1 MIRSLMVAFATVM
14 ALSLLAGSVE
24 AARALPEQSEAESN
38 LPFLFAAFAVTWAGF
53 FAYVLYLWFRQR
65 ELRRELRALRKALE
79 EREEPKQSPSQE

>member
-1 MIRSLMVAFATVM
+1 MIHRFAVALSTVM
-14 ALSLLAGSVE
+14 ALSLLVGSVE

-53 FAYVLYLWFRQR
+53 FAYVLYVWFRQR

-79 EREEPKQSPSQE
+79 EREESKQSPSKE